1 MEPLLTCSVC
11 NREYRYNRATGHR
24 RTICNSCIEKRKH
37 QAVKQKAVAYLG
49 GKCLVCGYDRC
60 YQAMVFHHL
69 DPELKDF
76 GISGNANRSWDKIQV
91 ELDKCVLLCANCH
104 SEVHAGIVSSDELAR
119 RVSLVKT
126 PPLQDG
132 NAGFDPQ
139 GAH

>member
-1 MEPLLTCSVC
+1 M
-11 NREYRYNRATGHR
+11 
-24 RTICNSCIEKRKH
+24 
-37 QAVKQKAVAYLG
+37 
-49 GKCLVCGYDRC
+49 
-60 YQAMVFHHL
+60 FHHL

-126 PPLQDG
+126 PPF
-132 NAGFDPQ
+132 NKNP
-139 GAH
+139 